1 MKYLKAP
8 RSSSLEAGLK
18 ACPVRRGW
26 ENWAVQCGEQEKR
39 WPHCSLQQPEEGKQ
53 REVPTSSSWEPTVGC
68 LGKVQT
74 FKERIRLGIRNFFF
88 LPWGWSNTV
97 TGFIERWLMPHAW
110 QCSRDI
116 WAMPSAF
123 LNILLALKWLG
134 SWSMEVT
141 VPLYLALVS
150 PHLEYCGQFWAP
162 QQEGNWAAGMHS
174 KESNRCGERTGNKD
188 L

>member
-1 MKYLKAP
+1 MYALYTMMRWTQWYGPMNQITPNNHWPRYCSYLLK
-8 RSSSLEAGLK
+8 RKGCEVSKLDRVWFRLYSRKNYYLNTGTDFLE
-18 ACPVRRGW
+18 R
-26 ENWAVQCGEQEKR
+26 
-39 WPHCSLQQPEEGKQ
+39 
-53 REVPTSSSWEPTVGC
+53 C
-68 LGKVQT
+68 LM
-74 FKERIRLGIRNFFF
+74 L
-88 LPWGWSNTV
+88 
-97 TGFIERWLMPHAW
+97 HAW